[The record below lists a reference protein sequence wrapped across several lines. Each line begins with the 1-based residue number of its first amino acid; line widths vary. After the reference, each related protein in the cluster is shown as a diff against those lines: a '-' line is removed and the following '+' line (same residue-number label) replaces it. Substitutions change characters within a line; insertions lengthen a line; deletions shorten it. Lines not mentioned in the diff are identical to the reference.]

1 MDNSNHLKMDVFPE
15 NEGGFSS
22 YIAMLYSFSGG
33 RGGTSKK
40 KKKLPSRPKL
50 RATYFPPA
58 KMSKLTRQ
66 NLGRFPGFES
76 RENLLV
82 VVPFV
87 QSQDQLK
94 CSEGRLGNKA
104 AITDQMRQ
112 A

>member
-33 RGGTSKK
+33 RGGTSK
-40 KKKLPSRPKL
+40 KL